1 MDKYNELALIFK
13 ALSDPNRLMILEYLK
28 EGERCACV
36 ILEQLQITQSTL
48 SYHMKLLTDSNI
60 VNARKEGKWMHYS
73 LNRERIGELNQYVSD
88 LYPKTSFIHSL
99 DQNCKP

>member
-88 LYPKTSFIHSL
+88 LYPETSFIHSL